1 MKYIYMVAACVG
13 SIVFASAAAALT
25 ARSILNHGQIDHR
38 TLAVIILTLV
48 GALACAYVVLGD
60 E

>member
-1 MKYIYMVAACVG
+1 MLAACVG
-13 SIVFASAAAALT
+13 SITLASAAAALT

-48 GALACAYVVLGD
+48 GAIACAYVVLGD

>member
-1 MKYIYMVAACVG
+1 MKYIYMLAACVG
-13 SIVFASAAAALT
+13 SIVFASAAATLT